1 MITLENYQQRR
12 QSLLAKMVPG
22 SAALL
27 FAAPE
32 VTRSRDT
39 EYLFR
44 QNSDFWYFTGFNEPE
59 ALLVLIKSDENH
71 NHSVLFNR
79 VRDLNAEIWFGRRL
93 GQQAAPE
100 KLGVDKALPWDDVD
114 QQLSQLLNGLDV
126 VYHAAGEYP
135 FADQKLS
142 AALQTLRNG
151 SRQNLH
157 APSTVTDWRPWVHE
171 MRLFKDAEE
180 IAILRKTGRISA
192 LAHQRAME
200 TCRPGMFEYQ
210 LEGEI
215 LHEFS
220 RHGSRFASYNTI
232 VGGGENGCILHY
244 TENESELRDGDLV
257 LIDAGCELYGY
268 AGDITRTFPVNGRF
282 SPAQRQI
289 YDIVLASLEH
299 ALSVYRPGVSIREV
313 NDQVIRIM
321 VSGLVALGV
330 MQGEVDTLIAE
341 NAHRQ
346 FYMHGLG
353 HWMGLDV
360 HDVGD
365 YGSPSRERLLE
376 PGMVLTVEP
385 GLYIAPDADVPAQY
399 RGIGIR
405 IEDDILIT
413 EHGHENLTDT
423 VVKTADDIE
432 ALMAAARQ
440 SHQ

>member
-1 MITLENYQQRR
+1 MITQENYQRRR
-12 QSLLAKMVPG
+12 QALLSQMVPG
-22 SAALL
+22 SAALI

-93 GQQAAPE
+93 GQDAAPQQ
-100 KLGVDKALPWDDVD
+100 LGVDKALPWDDIGE
-114 QQLSQLLNGLDV
+114 QLGQLLNGLDV
-126 VYHAAGEYP
+126 VYHAQGEYP
-135 FADQKLS
+135 FADTLLFT
-142 AALQTLRNG
+142 ALEKLRNG
-151 SRQNLH
+151 SRQNLS
-157 APSTVTDWRPWVHE
+157 APVTLTDWRPLVHE

-180 IAILRKTGRISA
+180 VAILRQTGKISA

-200 TCRPGMFEYQ
+200 VCRPGMYEYQ

-215 LHEFS
+215 HHEFS
-220 RHGSRFASYNTI
+220 RHGSRYPAYGTI
-232 VGGGENGCILHY
+232 VGGGENACILHY

-257 LIDAGCELYGY
+257 LIDAGCELHGY

-282 SPAQRQI
+282 SPAQREI
-289 YDIVLASLEH
+289 YDIVLDSLQT
-299 ALSVYRPGVSIREV
+299 ALSLFRPGVSIREV
-313 NDQVIRIM
+313 NDQVVRVM
-321 VSGLVALGV
+321 VTGLVKLGI
-330 MQGEVDTLIAE
+330 MQGDIDTLIAE

-365 YGSPSRERLLE
+365 YGSPARERLLE

-385 GLYIAPDADVPAQY
+385 GLYIAPDAEVPACY

-405 IEDDILIT
+405 VEDDILIT
-413 EHGHENLTDT
+413 DQGHENLTDS

-432 ALMAAARQ
+432 ALMARAKQ
-440 SHQ
+440 SHH